1 MILENHTFEGGN
13 FRMEKRFLSDSIL
26 KRYSNLKAPMTE
38 LGEFVYTRTYSRWL
52 PEQGRR
58 ETWLETITRT
68 IEYNIGLELEFFEE
82 NQPWL
87 NLETAKKKLEKE
99 AEELLENMF
108 YLRQFASG
116 RTMWVANTPVSR
128 EYPLSNFNC
137 SFMALDNFQ
146 AFAEMFYLLML
157 GSGTGFRTMPYDV
170 EKMPAYR
177 VGIKTSVKEFTPVPV
192 KERLEHTNLLIIENR
207 ATIVV
212 GDSKQGWVSAL
223 DMYFQL
229 RTHFL
234 YKEITEIEFN
244 FDSVRPKGELLKKF
258 GGRASGHESI
268 QIMFMKIDAVMERA
282 GGKLR
287 PVDVLDIGNIIA
299 ENVVSGGV
307 RRSSQI
313 NLASKDEME
322 IENAKNGMYVQNSA
336 GEWVEDKA
344 ISHRRMSNNSIFYE
358 DKPTRPELS
367 QNIKNMRYTG
377 ERGFV
382 NAKVARKRRKNFHG
396 LNPCAEILLDSQQVC
411 NLTTNNMLA
420 FVKNGKLQ
428 KSMLLRAFALSTRI
442 GIRMTLPKLEIE
454 AWAVKQERDRLI
466 GVSMTGWFDMVD
478 AVGLSIEEQAKLLRQ
493 LKRTVRKTAKEYC
506 GELGIPEPLLAT
518 TVKPE
523 GTISQLPT
531 VSSGIHRSHSPFF
544 IRRVRVTY
552 SDPLAKVAMKLGWP
566 VHPETGQTWENCD
579 TVVVEF
585 PVKSPVKKTK
595 YDVTAIE
602 QLETYKMFQE
612 CYTEH
617 NTSIT
622 VTVREHEWEG
632 VEQWIWDNW
641 DCFVAVSFLP
651 LDDAHYP
658 LAPYEAITEEEY
670 TQRKAKM
677 KPFDHSLL
685 SRYEVGEDLDVGD
698 TECVGGACPI
708 R

>member
-1 MILENHTFEGGN
+1 MNL
-13 FRMEKRFLSDSIL
+13 RFLSEDIL
-26 KRYSNLKAPMTE
+26 KRYESINPPMTE
-38 LGEFVYTRTYSRWL
+38 LGEFVYVRTYSRWL
-52 PEQGRR
+52 PEKGRR
-58 ETWLETITRT
+58 EKWLETITRT
-68 IEYNIGLELEFFEE
+68 IEYNIGLELEYLETE
-82 NQPWL
+82 QPWL
-87 NLETAKKKLEKE
+87 NFETIIKGMKEEAK
-99 AEELLENMF
+99 ELLDNMF
-108 YLRQFASG
+108 HLRQFASG

-128 EYPLSNFNC
+128 MYPLANFNC
-137 SFMALDNFQ
+137 SFMVLDNFQ

-170 EKMPAYR
+170 EKMPTYR
-177 VGIKTSVKEFTPVPV
+177 TGIKTVMKPYEPVAKEN
-192 KERLEHTNLLIIENR
+192 RLEHTNLIIKGNKAE
-207 ATIVV
+207 IVV

-223 DMYFQL
+223 DIYFQL
-229 RTHFL
+229 RSHFL
-234 YKEITEIEFN
+234 YKEITEIVFN
-244 FDSVRPKGELLKKF
+244 FDSVRPKGEMLKKF
-258 GGRASGHESI
+258 GGRASGHQSI
-268 QIMFMKIDAVMERA
+268 QIMFTKIDKVMERA
-282 GGKLR
+282 GGKLK
-287 PVDVLDIGNIIA
+287 PIDVLDIGNIIA

-313 NLASKDEME
+313 NLASKEELD
-322 IENAKNGMYVQNSA
+322 IENAKNGMYVQDAN
-336 GEWVEDKA
+336 GEWIENKD

-358 DKPTRPELS
+358 EKPTREELS

-382 NAKVARKRRKNFHG
+382 NAKVAKKRRKNFHG

-420 FVKNGKLQ
+420 FVQNGKLL
-428 KSMLLRAFALSTRI
+428 KTKLLRAFRLSTRI

-478 AVGLSIEEQAKLLRQ
+478 AVGLTIEEQRKLLKA
-493 LKRTVRKTAKEYC
+493 LKRAVRDECKNYC
-506 GELGIPEPLLAT
+506 AELGIPEPLLAT

-523 GTISQLPT
+523 GTISQIPT

-552 SDPLAKVAMKLGWP
+552 TDPLAKVAMKLGWS
-566 VHPETGQTWENCD
+566 VHPESGQTWEDCN

-602 QLETYKMFQE
+602 QLETYRMFQE

-622 VTVREHEWEG
+622 VTVRDHEWEA
-632 VEQWIWDNW
+632 VEQWVWDNW
-641 DCFVAVSFLP
+641 DSFVAVSFLP

-658 LAPYEAITEEEY
+658 LAPYEAITEAEY
-670 TQRKAKM
+670 TQRKNSM
-677 KPFDHSLL
+677 KPFDFDLL
-685 SRYEVGEDLDVGD
+685 SRYEQGEDLEVSDDG
-698 TECVGGACPI
+698 CVGGACPI

>member
-1 MILENHTFEGGN
+1 M
-13 FRMEKRFLSDSIL
+13 KFLSADIL
-26 KRYSNLKAPMTE
+26 KRYESLRPPMTE
-38 LGEFVYTRTYSRWL
+38 LGEFVYIRTYSRWL
-52 PEQGRR
+52 PEKGRR
-58 ETWLETITRT
+58 ETWLETVTRT
-68 IEYNIGLELEFFEE
+68 IEYNIGLELDYLKE

-87 NLETAKKKLEKE
+87 NLEKVMEGMKE
-99 AEELLENMF
+99 EAQELLDNMF
-108 YLRQFASG
+108 HLRQFASG
-116 RTMWVANTPVSR
+116 RTMWVANTAVSKM
-128 EYPLSNFNC
+128 YPLANFNC
-137 SFMALDNFQ
+137 SFMVLDNFQ

-177 VGIKTSVKEFTPVPV
+177 VGLKTTMKPYKPVA
-192 KERLEHTNLLIIENR
+192 KQDRLEHTNLVINGNKAEII
-207 ATIVV
+207 V

-223 DMYFQL
+223 DIYFQL

-234 YKEITEIEFN
+234 YKEIKEVEFN
-244 FDSVRPKGELLKKF
+244 FDSVRPKGEVLKKF

-268 QIMFMKIDAVMERA
+268 KIMFSKIDKVMERA

-287 PVDVLDIGNIIA
+287 PVDVLDIGNTIA

-322 IENAKNGMYVQNSA
+322 IENAKNGMYVQDNN
-336 GEWVEDKA
+336 GNWIENKE

-358 DKPTRPELS
+358 AKPTREELH

-382 NAKVARKRRKNFHG
+382 NAEVARRRRKNFHG
-396 LNPCAEILLDSQQVC
+396 LNPCAEILLDSRQVC
-411 NLTTNNMLA
+411 NLSTNNMMA
-420 FVKNGKLQ
+420 FVKNGKLM
-428 KSMLLRAFALSTRI
+428 KTKLLRAFALSTRI

-454 AWAVKQERDRLI
+454 SWAVKQERDRLI

-478 AVGLSIEEQAKLLRQ
+478 AVGLSIEEQRKLLKE
-493 LKRTVRKTAKEYC
+493 LKRTVRRTAKIFC
-506 GELGIPEPLLAT
+506 AELGIPEPLLAT

-552 SDPLAKVAMKLGWP
+552 TDPLAKVAMKLGWP
-566 VHPETGQTWENCD
+566 VHPESGQTWDNCN

-622 VTVREHEWEG
+622 VTVREHEWEA
-632 VEQWIWDNW
+632 VEQWVWDNW
-641 DCFVAVSFLP
+641 DSFVAVSFLP

-658 LAPYEAITEEEY
+658 LAPYESITEEEY
-670 TQRKAKM
+670 NRRKAEM
-677 KPFDHSLL
+677 KPFDHALL
-685 SRYEVGEDLDVGD
+685 SRYENGEDLEVSDD
-698 TECVGGACPI
+698 ECVGGACPI